1 MPSVVAAAM
10 NGTLFPAPDPEDL
23 DVPSQLAVRDR
34 NHDRRIRRASY
45 PEGGWRACRADVPR
59 SNYSRKFIDTFP
71 QRSQGHD

>member
-1 MPSVVAAAM
+1 MPIVVAAAM

-45 PEGGWRACRADVPR
+45 PEGGWRACRADVP
-59 SNYSRKFIDTFP
+59 
-71 QRSQGHD
+71 